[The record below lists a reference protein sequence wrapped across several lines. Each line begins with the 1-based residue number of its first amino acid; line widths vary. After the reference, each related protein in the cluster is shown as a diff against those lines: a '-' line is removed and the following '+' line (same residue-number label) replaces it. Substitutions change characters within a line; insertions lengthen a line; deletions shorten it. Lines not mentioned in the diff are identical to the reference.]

1 MEEESWWYGTGST
14 DRGRWTPSVCEAKP
28 CPVPRRHR
36 LAAESER
43 EFDYEVAPERRNWA
57 RYTATI
63 SGRSTT
69 PRTASASLG
78 RCQEEEVDT
87 EVKQQVV
94 VFHPECKQGHGPKWR
109 KIRQVKAGVQMQR
122 ESEEGAGE
130 PVELEESSSSEIWIT
145 LAKSSAGETAQ
156 VWSSS
161 LRLHKGS
168 GPLVRSNAGESWVPG
183 HVAAGVQAGEI
194 RLFNSSIFGQDKVP
208 LGRNRFDP
216 FKFRE

>member
-1 MEEESWWYGTGST
+1 M
-14 DRGRWTPSVCEAKP
+14 
-28 CPVPRRHR
+28 
-36 LAAESER
+36 
-43 EFDYEVAPERRNWA
+43 
-57 RYTATI
+57 
-63 SGRSTT
+63 
-69 PRTASASLG
+69 
-78 RCQEEEVDT
+78 DT

-168 GPLVRSNAGESWVPG
+168 GPLARLNAGGRHKGSGPLARLNAGESWVPG

-194 RLFNSSIFGQDKVP
+194 RFLIHQFSDKT
-208 LGRNRFDP
+208 RFP
-216 FKFRE
+216 